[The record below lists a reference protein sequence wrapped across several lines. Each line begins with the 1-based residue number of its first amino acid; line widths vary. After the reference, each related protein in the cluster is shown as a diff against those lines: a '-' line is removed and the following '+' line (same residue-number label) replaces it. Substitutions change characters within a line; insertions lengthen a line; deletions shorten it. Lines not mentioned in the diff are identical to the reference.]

1 MKARSFWKTVVAD
14 RSDFLDR
21 ILALLRENEIR
32 FCVVGG
38 QAVNAYVEPLVSLDL
53 DVVVATDQLP
63 QVEALLRD
71 RFEVER
77 FPHSLNVAERDSAL
91 RVQVQTDP
99 RYGDF
104 VARSTLRDVLG
115 VSLPVAD
122 VRDVFQGKLWA
133 ASGTQRRASKR
144 LKDLADIARLLEVR
158 PDLRPMVPE
167 ALLDKLN

>member
-1 MKARSFWKTVVAD
+1 VKARSFWKTVVAD

-53 DVVVATDQLP
+53 DVVVAPDQLP

-115 VSLPVAD
+115 VSMPVAD
-122 VRDVFQGKLWA
+122 IRDVFQGKLWA
-133 ASGTQRRASKR
+133 ASDSQRRASKR

>member
-1 MKARSFWKTVVAD
+1 VKARSFWKTVVAD

-53 DVVVATDQLP
+53 DVVVAPDQLP

-115 VSLPVAD
+115 VTMPVAD
-122 VRDVFQGKLWA
+122 IRDVFQGKLWA
-133 ASGTQRRASKR
+133 ASDSQRRASKR